1 VDSFIESATL
11 SLFPF
16 LLRQAYIVPP
26 RNSNPSDATP
36 SGQVGLRPLER
47 ALALLRHHFGH
58 AARFFV
64 DALGNDAAVLVAWRP
79 EALAPQPFKVMDSL
93 YRRPLAP
100 AGAAKAK
107 AASAADGGGGGSG
120 RDGDGSDGDGSDGD
134 GSGSDGEASGVEPSG
149 GGESGGEEDEEDAAL
164 RALSAGG
171 ARVSLQRRKGQGGA
185 GGGAGAGASEGLMAV
200 PDVPA
205 MLRAMCAL
213 SGGILER
220 PSEL

>member
-16 LLRQAYIVPP
+16 LLRQASIVPP
-26 RNSNPSDATP
+26 RNSNPSGATP

-107 AASAADGGGGGSG
+107 AASAADGGGSGS
-120 RDGDGSDGDGSDGD
+120 DGDGSDGDGSDGD

-185 GGGAGAGASEGLMAV
+185 GAGAGAGASEGLMAV